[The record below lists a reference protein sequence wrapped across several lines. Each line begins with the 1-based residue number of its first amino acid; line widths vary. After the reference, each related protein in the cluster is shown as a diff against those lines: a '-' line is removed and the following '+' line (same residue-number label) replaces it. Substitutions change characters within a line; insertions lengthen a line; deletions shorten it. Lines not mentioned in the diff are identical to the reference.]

1 MTPRFFRHGHASHS
15 DWRAA
20 SELALTQAL
29 GAGEWRATDG
39 CETLGFVYV
48 TASFAGPIEA
58 IVSELRARTG
68 ITHWVGTVGFGV
80 LASGAEYMGES
91 AIAIML
97 AEFPADSYRVFSG
110 NQPLARA
117 LLGTERKPWRATHAL
132 VHADPSNAELP
143 QMISELSDRLSAGYL
158 FGGVASGDLDSPPQY
173 ADEVTHS
180 GLSGVVFNHSVRV
193 ASRLSQGCTPLGAEH
208 RISDCSGHYL
218 QALDGEPA
226 LDVMLRDLGVAEEL
240 RGSRDGDALLR
251 ALPSQRLRRGL
262 LIGLAPH
269 SDEQTTRAAGGEAP
283 RRAGFAEYQVRNL
296 IGIDPENRLIAIA
309 AQLTPGTRAVFCTRD
324 QQSARNDLIRAC
336 TELRDEIES
345 DALTVRGALYF
356 SCVARGRNLFGS
368 DGAEMEIIRH
378 NLGEIPLIGIFANGE
393 ISRDRLYGYTG
404 VLTLF
409 V

>member
-1 MTPRFFRHGHASHS
+1 MTTRLFRHGHASHS

-20 SELALTQAL
+20 TELALTQAL
-29 GAGEWRATDG
+29 GSGAWQAADD
-39 CETLGFVYV
+39 CEALGFVYV
-48 TASFAGPIEA
+48 TTGFAGCVEA
-58 IVSELRARTG
+58 IVGELRERTG

-97 AEFPADSYRVFSG
+97 AEFPTDSYRVFSG

-117 LLGTERKPWRATHAL
+117 LAGTERKPWRATHAL

-143 QMISELSDRLSAGYL
+143 QMIAELSDRLGAGYL
-158 FGGVASGDLDSPPQY
+158 FGGVAGGDLDSPPQY
-173 ADEVTHS
+173 ANEVTHS
-180 GLSGVVFNHSVRV
+180 GLSGVVFSDAVRV

-240 RGSRDGDALLR
+240 RGSRDGDELLR

-262 LIGLAPH
+262 LIGLAPN
-269 SDEQTTRAAGGEAP
+269 SDRQATAVGESP

-309 AQLTPGTRAVFCTRD
+309 AQLTQGTRAVFCTRD

-336 TELRDEIES
+336 TELRDQIES
-345 DALTVRGALYF
+345 DDLPVRGALYF

-368 DGAEMEIIRH
+368 DGVEMEIIRH